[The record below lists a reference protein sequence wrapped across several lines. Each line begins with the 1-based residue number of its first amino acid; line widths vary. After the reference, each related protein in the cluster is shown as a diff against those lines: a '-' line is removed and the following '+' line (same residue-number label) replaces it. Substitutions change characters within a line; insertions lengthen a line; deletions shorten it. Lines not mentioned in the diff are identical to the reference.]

1 MIFFKKNHFFFVWK
15 IIYLAGLEQEFFLIP
30 RDAFARRLDLQAHI
44 LKSAFFLMTLLQN
57 SKKYIRA
64 LNFQN
69 FKMTGRTVKGKP
81 GLRAPSTSM
90 KNGFTSTT
98 CPRSEVRATVEAP

>member
-1 MIFFKKNHFFFVWK
+1 M
-15 IIYLAGLEQEFFLIP
+15 AGLEQEFFLIP

-69 FKMTGRTVKGKP
+69 FKMTGRTVLGYTYTRTHTHTIYIYIYIYIYVYTHTHTHTHTHT
-81 GLRAPSTSM
+81 L
-90 KNGFTSTT
+90 
-98 CPRSEVRATVEAP
+98 